1 MPFSNLLLHK
11 FVGGN
16 HANHVH
22 IFLSINN
29 CMFSYHDLCFHV
41 SKKVCLLP
49 VFFCDH
55 ETYLYLSMTNKTY
68 LWLWQHIC
76 IFLLLWQHTCI
87 FLWLWQHTCIFWWLW
102 QHTFIFRWLW
112 EHTCIFLWQWQH
124 TSPLVLCQYTGTLCW
139 PRPPGLCSP
148 WFSQTHLCWCNQ
160 KMLWHWELQTT
171 TVVKVEKYLAN
182 CYICLLM
189 WNK

>member
-16 HANHVH
+16 HASCVH
-22 IFLSINN
+22 IFTSINN
-29 CMFSYHDLCFHV
+29 CMFSNHDLCFHV
-41 SKKVCLLP
+41 SKKVCPLP

-87 FLWLWQHTCIFWWLW
+87 FLWLWQHT
-102 QHTFIFRWLW
+102 
-112 EHTCIFLWQWQH
+112 
-124 TSPLVLCQYTGTLCW
+124 SPLVLCQYTGTLCW
-139 PRPPGLCSP
+139 PQPPGLCSP
-148 WFSQTHLCWCNQ
+148 WFSQIHLCWCNQ

-182 CYICLLM
+182 CYIFLLM

>member
-16 HANHVH
+16 HASCVH
-22 IFLSINN
+22 IFTSINN
-29 CMFSYHDLCFHV
+29 CMFSNHDLCFHV
-41 SKKVCLLP
+41 SKKVCPLP

-55 ETYLYLSMTNKTY
+55 ETYLYLSMKNKTY

-87 FLWLWQHTCIFWWLW
+87 FLWL
-102 QHTFIFRWLW
+102 
-112 EHTCIFLWQWQH
+112 WQH

-171 TVVKVEKYLAN
+171 TAVKVEIYLAN
-182 CYICLLM
+182 FYIFLLM

>member
-16 HANHVH
+16 HASHIR

-29 CMFSYHDLCFHV
+29 CMFSNHDLCFHV
-41 SKKVCLLP
+41 SKKVCPLP

-87 FLWLWQHTCIFWWLW
+87 FLWLWQHTCIFLL
-102 QHTFIFRWLW
+102 LW
-112 EHTCIFLWQWQH
+112 EHAYLYFSVTMTAHVPVGSLSVYWNFVLTPASRALFSMIFPN
-124 TSPLVLCQYTGTLCW
+124 S
-139 PRPPGLCSP
+139 S
-148 WFSQTHLCWCNQ
+148 
-160 KMLWHWELQTT
+160 
-171 TVVKVEKYLAN
+171 
-182 CYICLLM
+182 LLM
-189 WNK
+189 QPKNVVALGTPDNHCSQSRKISS